1 MGGLFN
7 RVKNW
12 IGLETVTPSDLNDEF
27 NNIIQHYTPQYM
39 DDYSA
44 TVSQMQETL
53 SPGAV
58 SSEVQATNL
67 AEELKQLRYMV
78 KAITGGAQWYTPPT
92 SNLSEIASL
101 LSFPNHRIVSG
112 RVDAYQ
118 QPMWLQANGAAATV
132 SLLGAST
139 NLVTVIN
146 GTQVTFNTNLTK
158 TSLTLAPS
166 SNNTCLVNETSLAG
180 QEYSKT
186 LGEAD
191 SVISID
197 NVGSEISTLN
207 GTRAAF
213 KIVHGGSTEYFTA
226 DIDTTNGY
234 LKNCSR
240 GFFFSSADA
249 NMGRIA
255 IHDNDTITLMKL
267 TWVFGT
273 YNSSTLALDVV
284 YTQPSVSYDSPSAP
298 ATGDYWFDM
307 SANRWKKYSG
317 SFSAT
322 NAVFLGVCF
331 QDSANCLGSRSVYA
345 YREFSGIN
353 GIVLERTSNSV
364 VRSSKVGSV
373 ISVYGN
379 RFSFDPDNGSWDM
392 TANLDAGV
400 TEAASTT
407 YYFYISSLGKRIISD
422 VAPYDSYAQY
432 RGAYHP
438 FRPYRCVGSCYNDGS
453 SNLLALAGSELLK
466 QSGTNTQ
473 GVNFGLRWA
482 VSGNALTGTLT
493 TADGSDPSA
502 VNPIIMSFRVG
513 TSLNTDG
520 YNTQKRITQPL
531 SVTIPNTATLGTTS
545 AVEATINFYA
555 GLTDKSRLIAV
566 VSGLGLGTRAET
578 IVNNLIDM
586 TTGSDSKETY
596 YGYKLSGET
605 YVCVFPVA
613 RLASTQASAGVWAT
627 LPTNVQIAPR
637 PALSGAGGWNTAVT
651 GNGSSN
657 HGTTDTAIRRIGSDA
672 TQTVSDALGTIFTIV
687 TNAANGTIM
696 TVHRTG
702 TYFIQYED
710 RYSGGTSEV
719 GLSLDCTTLTTAF
732 ASITAAEKLSNA
744 NNAATYQPQ
753 AIYFGRL
760 SSGQKVRPHDAG
772 NNDNANV
779 KFQVTFVGDG

>member
-7 RVKNW
+7 RIKNW
-12 IGLETVTPSDLNDEF
+12 IGLETITPADLNAEF
-27 NNIIQHYTPQYM
+27 NNIIEHFTPQYM

-44 TVSQMQETL
+44 TISQMQETL

-58 SSEVQATNL
+58 SSEVLATNL

-92 SNLSEIASL
+92 SNLTEIASL
-101 LSFPNHRIVSG
+101 LSFPNHRLVSG

-118 QPMWLQANGAAATV
+118 QPMWLQPNGAAATL

-139 NLVTVIN
+139 NLVAVIN

-158 TSLTLAPS
+158 TSLTLAPN

-180 QEYSKT
+180 QNYSKT
-186 LGEAD
+186 LGEGD
-191 SVISID
+191 SVLSID
-197 NVGSEISTLN
+197 NIGSEISALN

-213 KIVHGGSTEYFTA
+213 KVVHGGNTEYFTA
-226 DIDTTNGY
+226 DIDSTNGV

-240 GFFFSSADA
+240 GFFFDNADA

-267 TWVFGT
+267 TWAFGT
-273 YNSSTLALDVV
+273 YNASTLGLDVV
-284 YTQPSVSYDSPSAP
+284 YTQPTVSYDAPSSP
-298 ATGDYWFDM
+298 ATGDYWFDL
-307 SANRWKKYSG
+307 SANRWKKYAG

-331 QDSANCLGSRSVYA
+331 QDTANCVGARSVYL

-353 GIVLERTSNSV
+353 GIQLERISNTV
-364 VRSSKVGSV
+364 VRSRNVGSV
-373 ISVYGN
+373 VSVYGN

-392 TANLDAGV
+392 AANLDTGV
-400 TEAASTT
+400 VEAADTT
-407 YYFYISSLGKRIISD
+407 YFMYISSLGKRIISD
-422 VAPYDSYAQY
+422 VPPYDSYAQY

-438 FRPYRCVGSCYNDGS
+438 FRPYRCIGSCHNDGS
-453 SNLLALAGSELLK
+453 SNLLTLAGSELTK
-466 QSGTNTQ
+466 PAGTNTQ

-482 VSGNALTGTLT
+482 VSGNALTGILT
-493 TADGSDPSA
+493 TADGSDPSP
-502 VNPIIMSFRVG
+502 VNPIIMSFKVG
-513 TSLNTDG
+513 STSNTDCF
-520 YNTQKRITQPL
+520 NVQKRITQPL
-531 SVTIPNTATLGTTS
+531 SATIPSTATLGTTS
-545 AVEATINFYA
+545 AIEATINFYA
-555 GLTDKSRLIAV
+555 ALTDHNRLIVV
-566 VSGLGLGTRAET
+566 VSGLGLQTRSESM
-578 IVNNLIDM
+578 INNLIDL

-596 YGYKLSGET
+596 YGYKLSSET

-613 RLASTQASAGVWAT
+613 RLASTQAAAGTWAT
-627 LPTNVQIAPR
+627 LPTSVQLAPR
-637 PALSGAGGWNTAVT
+637 PALSGAGGWNNAVT
-651 GNGSSN
+651 GNGSTN
-657 HGTTDTAIRRIGSDA
+657 HGTTDNKIRRIGADG
-672 TQTVSDALGTIFTIV
+672 TVTVSDNFGTIFTIV
-687 TNAANGTIM
+687 TAATTGTVLTI
-696 TVHRTG
+696 VRTG

-719 GLSLDCTTLTTAF
+719 GLSLDSATLTTAF
-732 ASITAAEKLSNA
+732 ASLTDAEKLSNS

-753 AIYFGRL
+753 AIYYGRL